1 MAAPMRYS
9 AKQRRRA
16 LRFAIVGNVVPVAV
30 ATATDFGSHHA
41 IFFIGAIGA
50 CAAPMVVTLMTRR
63 HPIPFYA
70 AAYGGILA
78 LTMLQAYSGGAASG
92 YAVLMMMAMIWFGFR
107 ASDREIAVGIG
118 VLAVCSYLPMLIF
131 GPPAYP
137 VEWGHATLLVLIGF
151 SVAFSLRAVTR
162 ETQKLNAR
170 LVKDATV
177 DDLTGLLNR
186 RGWRMAAD
194 RELSR
199 AAREDTFVGL
209 LLLDLDSLKEIND
222 TRGHD
227 EGDRVLIETADRMRS
242 ALRAGDVLARLGG
255 DEFGALLMDTSDG
268 QAMAAVDRLREITPE
283 LGCFSAGV
291 AAWDGKE
298 PLDELLRRADVALY
312 TAKTDGG
319 SRVEIAPPTL
329 EPAEA
334 FPVAERAL
342 HEPAGD

>member
-1 MAAPMRYS
+1 MAAPMRFS
-9 AKQRRRA
+9 ARQRRRA

-30 ATATDFGSHHA
+30 ATATNFGSHHTV
-41 IFFIGAIGA
+41 FFIGAVGS
-50 CAAPMVVTLMTRR
+50 CAAPVVVTMASRR
-63 HPIPFYA
+63 HAIPFYA

-92 YAVLMMMAMIWFGFR
+92 YAVLMMMAMIWFGVQ
-107 ASDREIAVGIG
+107 ATDRELVIGMG
-118 VLAVCSYLPMLIF
+118 VLAACSYLPMLIF

-137 VEWGHATLLVLIGF
+137 IAWGNATLLVLIGF
-151 SVAFSLRAVTR
+151 SVAYSLRAVTR

-170 LVKDATV
+170 LVKEATV

-186 RGWRMAAD
+186 RGWRMTAE
-194 RELSR
+194 RELAR
-199 AAREDTFVGL
+199 AGREGTPVGL

-227 EGDRVLIETADRMRS
+227 EGDRVLVETAGRMRS

-268 QAMAAVDRLREITPE
+268 QAMAAVDRLSESTTE
-283 LGCFSAGV
+283 LGRFSAGA
-291 AAWDGKE
+291 AAWDGNE

-312 TAKTDGG
+312 SAKTNGG
-319 SRVEIAPPTL
+319 GRVEIAPPTL
-329 EPAEA
+329 EPSQA
-334 FPVAERAL
+334 FP
-342 HEPAGD
+342 EPEAAGD